1 LKNWKKFGRER
12 INLPSSSCEISMKKN
27 PPLFVR
33 LGDSRSMAGSAL
45 IIVLSFVVL
54 LTVVVLAMLSHSL
67 LNRMISNASSNV
79 TKTDLYAHGAVDQ
92 IIGDLRQE
100 IVAGSTVASVTPAT
114 GGPPSIASP
123 DVVNSANVSTGTIY
137 RPSSVAASVPYPSGP
152 SSYANAVA
160 AGATGNPMPFATTVW
175 NTMPNLVKE
184 SAHGVAFEPYDTTV
198 PQRAAAVSTDSKSD
212 PSGSLISGSADGAS
226 LNGRFVSV
234 TRWNKALLLPKAS
247 ATFNTVTSGTA
258 MTIKSDSGTTTTPV
272 ATFVAPDWVL
282 TPADG
287 SVGPTT
293 TGAMDFSFSTTTS
306 NINPKSPK
314 YIVGRYAYTIYNEG
328 GLLDANVAG
337 CPANSTVTSGLT
349 SAQAAILSRKGPSA
363 FADLTQLPGIA
374 DLTTLEGSNRGQHI
388 VDSLLGWRNPATL
401 NDTVTSQLF
410 PTYKVTQ
417 PDTLNYFTYLLG
429 LSSNFMSTGYAPPY
443 TSPGY
448 TDQFSGQ
455 VLTDQAFS
463 SRQQMISFFENT
475 IAQKEGSIPL
485 ATEQAYLQDA
495 MMYLGTFSR
504 TLNQPSYWPDPTRP
518 MVVGP
523 QSDGGDKSVGN
534 GEGYTTESLTG
545 SEPSTTAYTGGN
557 SAWQLDNTYNP
568 PFKSITVGSNGG
580 SSGWN
585 RNDGT
590 TAVLGEPLVK
600 KRFPLSRLMWLTY
613 KGPSALLSTSDPL
626 FTKYQLLYTGSSSG
640 SAPAWLTQLWNEGT
654 AANIKNY
661 FGLTWTAGPG
671 SGGIGG
677 YWTYNHGI
685 TSSGVTILGS
695 LSNVAAASR
704 DADFFELLKAA
715 VNCGSVGSALTTI
728 GGAVISGSNV
738 SGGNLNYPAVQGG
751 AVTPQI
757 FQLGANIIDEAN
769 PTQYPTHIIY
779 TFAASDQR
787 SVYGA
792 MDLPYFQSLNPCAYI
807 VTAPTVV
814 TSPAVTPDGSPGTLT
829 TPGGLGT
836 GVILEVPSIWN
847 PYDVNG
853 PAPGAGLAPTNL
865 RIAAAAPLITLDSN
879 LGGSGWTPST
889 APPATLSYLLADTYG
904 TTSLTVAY
912 NPVTPNDTY
921 VTAPWTSESSAAL
934 TFSNPA
940 SGSTLYREPTALIK
954 KGVPDAN
961 LTYDPNSLLASNYAT
976 NVTEASSTNPYIG
989 FFVANFPL
997 RWQDASN
1004 NVYTTNTILFQQN
1017 PITVRMEYSTS
1028 GASGPWVPYMEYM
1041 TAVEED
1047 TMMPVQELGTAA
1059 YPNLLTP
1066 NVAPSNP
1073 GGNSTGSLWNW
1084 NNAGSPG
1091 TVGTGEMICT
1101 WDPRTWRWGTP
1112 YDVVRLP
1119 FIDGTPTTVPTTF
1132 RTVTLQPGAIKY
1144 STSHSAGTNLAYSG
1158 VYEPNF
1164 GVIFGT
1170 KQQNLW
1176 STPGNSPSTD
1186 YYMDGDGTVRRAS
1199 GAYLGGTP
1207 SGAGNINAANGWSYT
1222 ANSTVG
1228 LMLAGTVAASGVSL
1242 SGASAPTPVTNQSQS
1257 RPIILHRPYRSVAEL
1272 GHVFSDTPFRN
1283 IDFFTP
1289 ESGYS
1294 ALLDVFCINEDYR
1307 PDALAAGRVDLNT
1320 KQAPVLQALLAGTY
1334 RDEENNLSPV
1344 PAGAAPNL
1352 TSSEAVAIS
1361 QALVKRTTVGG
1372 TNPSVSLTTPQP
1384 LSNISDI
1391 VGRWITGTTPGSVTT
1406 GSPGSGANPINGA
1419 ASYDGFSADLS
1430 SQNSAGNYGLY
1441 ADTGVV
1447 GNPAPGSAAYPTGNY
1462 NIIQRFREA
1471 TMRAFS
1477 DSGQAG
1483 TWNLLIDVVAQSGRY
1498 PSSASSLSNFL
1509 VEGERRYWVHVS
1521 IDRSTGQII
1530 DENIEP
1536 VNE

>member
-1 LKNWKKFGRER
+1 LL
-12 INLPSSSCEISMKKN
+12 IHEIFMKKA

-33 LGDSRSMAGSAL
+33 LRESRSMVGSAL
-45 IIVLSFVVL
+45 VIVLSFVVL

-79 TKTDLYAHGAVDQ
+79 TKTDLYGHGAIDQ

-100 IVAGSTVASVTPAT
+100 IVAGSTATTITSGSVT
-114 GGPPSIASP
+114 S
-123 DVVNSANVSTGTIY
+123 TIY
-137 RPSSVAASVPYPSGP
+137 RPSSVAAAVPYNSGP
-152 SSYANAVA
+152 Y
-160 AGATGNPMPFATTVW
+160 TTTVF
-175 NTMPNLVKE
+175 NTTFPNLVKE
-184 SAHGVAFEPYDTTV
+184 STYNVAFEPYDSSVPSRACNVLTTT
-198 PQRAAAVSTDSKSD
+198 P
-212 PSGSLISGSADGAS
+212 S
-226 LNGRFVSV
+226 LNGRYVST
-234 TRWNKALLLPKAS
+234 TRWNKALLLPKLS
-247 ATFNTVTSGTA
+247 ATFSGGTGGTA
-258 MTIKSDSGTTTTPV
+258 TTVSDSGTSTTPV
-272 ATFVAPDWVL
+272 NSFVAPDWIL
-282 TPADG
+282 TTPNG
-287 SVGPTT
+287 SIPTT
-293 TGAMDFSFSTTTS
+293 TLNTSSTDLVNS
-306 NINPKSPK
+306 NTNPKSAS
-314 YIVGRYAYTIYNEG
+314 YVVGRYSYVIYNEG
-328 GLLDANVAG
+328 GMLDANVAG
-337 CPANSTVTSGLT
+337 CPAKTTATGWTSTDT
-349 SAQAAILSRKGPSA
+349 AILSRKGPSA

-374 DLTTLEGSNRGQHI
+374 DLTTMEGSNRGQHI
-388 VDSLLGWRNPATL
+388 VDSLLGWRNAASAASSPSGL
-401 NDTVTSQLF
+401 PKVF
-410 PTYKVTQ
+410 PTYAFSNSTDVNIG
-417 PDTLNYFTYLLG
+417 NYFAYLLE
-429 LSSNFMSTGYAPPY
+429 LSSNFMSTGYTAPYGPY
-443 TSPGY
+443 TDPN
-448 TDQFSGQ
+448 TGQ
-455 VLTDQAFS
+455 VLTDQAFT
-463 SRQQMISFFENT
+463 SRQQMINFFENT
-475 IAQKEGSIPL
+475 IAQKEGATPL

-523 QSDGGDKSVGN
+523 QSDGGDKSIGN
-534 GEGYTTESLTG
+534 GEGYSTESLTG

-590 TAVLGEPLVK
+590 KAVLGEPLVK

-626 FTKYQLLYTGSSSG
+626 FTQYQLLYTGSSSG

-654 AANIKNY
+654 AANIQNY

-695 LSNVAAASR
+695 LSSVAAVNR
-704 DADFFELLKAA
+704 EADFFELLKAA
-715 VNCGSVGSALTTI
+715 VNCGSVGSAVTTI
-728 GGAVISGSNV
+728 GGAQISGSNV
-738 SGGNLNYPAVQGG
+738 QGGSLNYPAVQGS

-769 PTQYPTHIIY
+769 PTQYPTHIVY

-829 TPGGLGT
+829 TPGGWGT

-853 PAPGAGLAPTNL
+853 PTPGSGLAPTNL
-865 RIAAAAPLITLDSN
+865 RIAAAGSLITLDSN
-879 LGGSGWTPST
+879 LGGNGWTAST

-904 TTSLTVAY
+904 TTTLIVAY
-912 NPVTPNDTY
+912 NPATPNGTY

-954 KGVPDAN
+954 KGVLDAN
-961 LTYDPNSLLASNYAT
+961 LTYDPNSLLASNYPT

-997 RWQDASN
+997 RWQGTGAAPN
-1004 NVYTTNTILFQQN
+1004 IYTTNSILFQQN

-1028 GASGPWVPYMEYM
+1028 GASGPWIPYMEYM
-1041 TAVEED
+1041 TFVEED
-1047 TMMPVQELGTAA
+1047 TMVPVQELGTAA

-1066 NVAPSNP
+1066 TISPSNP
-1073 GGNSTGSLWNW
+1073 GGSLAGSLWNW
-1084 NNAGSPG
+1084 NSAGSPG
-1091 TVGTGEMICT
+1091 TVGTGEMVCT

-1112 YDVVRLP
+1112 YDVVKLP
-1119 FIDGTPTTVPTTF
+1119 FIDGTPSTGPSTY
-1132 RTVTLQPGAIKY
+1132 RTVTLQPAAIKY
-1144 STSHSAGTNLAYSG
+1144 SGSHSAGTNLAYSG
-1158 VYEPNF
+1158 VYEPNG

-1176 STPGNSPSTD
+1176 STPGSSPSTD

-1207 SGAGNINAANGWSYT
+1207 SGTANINNNSGSNNWNYT

-1228 LMLAGTVAASGVSL
+1228 LMLAGTVAASGVTL
-1242 SGASAPTPVTNQSQS
+1242 TGASAPNPVTNQSQS
-1257 RPIILHRPYRSVAEL
+1257 RPIILHRPYQSVAEL

-1307 PDALAAGRVDLNT
+1307 PDAVAAGRVDLNT

-1334 RDEENNLSPV
+1334 RDEESNLSPV
-1344 PAGAAPNL
+1344 PAGTAANL

-1372 TNPSVSLTTPQP
+1372 TNPLVSLSTPQP
-1384 LSNISDI
+1384 LSNIGDI
-1391 VGRWITGTTPGSVTT
+1391 VGRWITGTTPGSVTP
-1406 GSPGSGANPINGA
+1406 GSPGSDANPINGA

-1483 TWNLLIDVVAQSGRY
+1483 TWNLLIDVVAQSGHY